1 MKIILPGV
9 PISQIRMRFSG
20 RNGIGRVY
28 DPREK
33 QKREIRKEI
42 ASQNSNNNLIG
53 SYAHP
58 RVSFVFHMPIPSSV
72 PKRLYNVYSSGL
84 LKHEKKPDADNFIKL
99 YLDCMDG
106 IIFDGD
112 QKVSLGP
119 AVKLYHP
126 YPKTIIIINE
136 TEEILS
142 PLEVD
147 PATWYTLF
155 SKESGKCSSAEMA
168 SLPYFYTPDRLE
180 PCISACS
187 SYPVQSI
194 HAFGLPSVVPRLEGL
209 IPLVGTQLNRL
220 SV

>member
-33 QKREIRKEI
+33 QKREIKKDI
-42 ASQNSNNNLIG
+42 ALQNSKTNLIG
-53 SYAHP
+53 GFTHP
-58 RVSFVFHMPIPSSV
+58 RVSFIFHMPIPSSI
-72 PKRLYNVYSSGL
+72 PKRLQALYCSGL
-84 LKHEKKPDADNFIKL
+84 LKHEKKPDTDNFIKL

-136 TEEILS
+136 TQEILS

-155 SKESGKCSSAEMA
+155 SKESGKCSSAEMV
-168 SLPYFYTPDRLE
+168 SLPDFYTPDRLE
-180 PCISACS
+180 PYIFACN
-187 SYPVQSI
+187 SYPVQNILS
-194 HAFGLPSVVPRLEGL
+194 FGPLPSVPHLTGL
-209 IPLVGTQLNRL
+209 IPLAGTQLNRL